1 MQRNTRVGLTAST
14 VLHVAALA
22 GLGGFASSQWTSPIV
37 AVNRGVI
44 TLTASLATV
53 DPSEVAADFHVHAPG
68 VPHDHEHPDT
78 PLAAH
83 SHPVRKTPT
92 DSVKSHRDVNVDL
105 DAVRAEQGQL
115 AVRTSLPRAEEMP
128 AASEP
133 VAAPPQRIPRQSS
146 RVTPLS
152 APVEAVTVPRI
163 AAAAPGANVDRLPER
178 HANNPVPP
186 YPEQAYAEGRQG
198 RVVLEVQLDE
208 TGVVKTLRVAE
219 SSGYDPFDDSA
230 LATVRKWRFTPA
242 RRGDKA
248 VPYTIRVP
256 VRFAIRNE

>member
-22 GLGGFASSQWTSPIV
+22 GLGGFVSSQWTSPSV
-37 AVNRGVI
+37 GVKRGVI

-68 VPHDHEHPDT
+68 VPHDHDHPDT
-78 PLAAH
+78 PIAAH
-83 SHPVRKTPT
+83 SHPVRKASTE
-92 DSVKSHRDVNVDL
+92 SSKSHRDVNVDL
-105 DAVRAEQGQL
+105 DVVRAEQGTL
-115 AVRTSLPRAEEMP
+115 PVRTNLVRTEEAP
-128 AASEP
+128 AASES
-133 VAAPPQRIPRQSS
+133 VTAPPQRIPRQST
-146 RVTPLS
+146 RVIPLS
-152 APVEAVTVPRI
+152 APVEAAKAPRI
-163 AAAAPGANVDRLPER
+163 AAAAPGASVDRLPER
-178 HANNPVPP
+178 HVGNPPPP

-208 TGVVKTLRVAE
+208 TGRVKTLRVVE

-242 RRGDKA
+242 RRGDKP

>member
-68 VPHDHEHPDT
+68 IPHDHEHPDT
-78 PLAAH
+78 PFAAH

-115 AVRTSLPRAEEMP
+115 PVRASSARAEEVP

-133 VAAPPQRIPRQSS
+133 VASPPQRIPRQSS

-152 APVEAVTVPRI
+152 TPVEAVTVPRI

-208 TGVVKTLRVAE
+208 TGSVKTLRVAE

-256 VRFAIRNE
+256 VRFAIRTE